1 MKTRFVDDLIALDVR
16 AFKLKPDVYKV
27 RIEGSNVNIQWEN
40 YLFGK
45 RAWFVC
51 PDCGRGCRFLYEL
64 ENRWTCRVCQ
74 GLVYRSQ
81 WSGTWQRFV
90 HRERDLLEA
99 VKSGKPKWK
108 HWRTHRGLIR
118 KLGAVQQVLN
128 AAMVARSSGMKQ
140 FVLRVATRQVIEEIE
155 RR

>member
-16 AFKLKPDVYKV
+16 AFKLTPDAYKV
-27 RIEGSNVNIQWEN
+27 RIEGGNVNVQWED

-51 PDCGRGCRFLYEL
+51 PDCGRRCRFLYEI

-74 GLVYRSQ
+74 VLVYRSQ
-81 WSGTWQRFV
+81 WRSKWYRFV
-90 HRERDLLEA
+90 QKERDLLEA
-99 VKSGKPKWK
+99 VRNGKPKWK
-108 HWRTHRGLIR
+108 HWRTQRKLIR
-118 KLGAVQQVLN
+118 KLGAVQKVLN

-140 FVLRVATRQVIEEIE
+140 FVLRVATREVIEEIE